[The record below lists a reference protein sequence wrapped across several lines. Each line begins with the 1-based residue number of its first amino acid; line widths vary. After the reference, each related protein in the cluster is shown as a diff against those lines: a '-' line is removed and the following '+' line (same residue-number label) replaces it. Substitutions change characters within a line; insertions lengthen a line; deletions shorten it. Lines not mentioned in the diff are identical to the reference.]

1 MKKKRFNSFIPVALA
16 ALGLKEFKKN
26 KDGKVTFTDD
36 EKATLGS
43 MGFTDEAIAGIETEA
58 NEPDEPEEPAAV
70 SKGKAIQNAVIS
82 QAMKQLSMLEQEKS
96 DLLAKSAQDKADYTA
111 QIEERDNRIA
121 ELTKQ
126 VASLSELPDVPDT
139 QVLPATGVQTPGNTV
154 FDLNDDKQLGGRQGE
169 MFALNR
175 PYNQRARAAMLAA
188 QGVTMM
194 AAAATPQD
202 FSTLQED
209 LGAFYR
215 TKWKERIQSFIAML
229 PSITDIFPMEAG
241 HQDLDTLVNVFFGE
255 FSQPGNTVGREFDKV
270 KKGTYE
276 FGTETLRMYSVM
288 FVHEFKDLAQ
298 IEKLWIGY
306 LNREG
311 SNPVKLS
318 FIEFLLVEI
327 SKVLHN
333 EQQMRFV
340 NGVRVN
346 PDPDKPG
353 KAMEAADGIYEY
365 LRKRIEGYPDFT
377 PDGGTLGKTVY
388 QIKPFDLP
396 AITEGNIG
404 EVFYRGTEMIPS
416 KYRDTGSIVLYVPS
430 FMIPWYHKYNEIHYG
445 QNKDYEKNIF
455 HVKEFPSVKI
465 KSIPNAD
472 NHFRIFWTIDGNIKT
487 FCQVLGEMHRF
498 TLEQITWTV
507 RAWSNWKESI
517 QAEAVGKKFT
527 DPAEMDGEN
536 QLIWANNQDR
546 PENYFAEQKPNANP
560 SALLSS
566 SMVTVAND
574 SKLSITDIDDA
585 PVGKVLTLKC
595 GAAGDNGVTIKKA
608 EKFSLITAD
617 WNPGKGEVIRLMKR
631 ADGKF
636 IEISRGEAVEE
647 ETFQFPDDATT
658 PSVTGGTVFVTG
670 ANTQATEITDL
681 KDAVSGVVYT
691 IYGAGS
697 DNASTIKSGG
707 NFVLDSEMKL
717 SDGKM
722 IKLVKGAG
730 GKFYEMSR
738 A

>member
-1 MKKKRFNSFIPVALA
+1 MKRKRFSSFIPVALA
-16 ALGLKEFKKN
+16 ALGLKEFNKN
-26 KDGKVTFTDD
+26 ADGKVAFTDD
-36 EKATLGS
+36 EKATLAS
-43 MGFTDEAIAGIETEA
+43 MGFNDEAIAGIESDA
-58 NEPDEPEEPAAV
+58 NEPDEPEESAEV
-70 SKGKAIQNAVIS
+70 SKAKAVQNAVVR
-82 QAMKQLSMLEQEKS
+82 QAMTQLSVLEQEKS
-96 DLLAKSAQDKADYTA
+96 DLLAKAAQDKADYTS
-111 QIEERDNRIA
+111 QIEERDKKIA

-126 VASLSELPDVPDT
+126 VASLSELPDLSAVQAP
-139 QVLPATGVQTPGNTV
+139 LPAGAQTPGKPV
-154 FDLNDDKQLGGRQGE
+154 FDLSDSSQLGGMKGE

-194 AAAATPQD
+194 VASATPQD

-215 TKWKERIQSFIAML
+215 TPWKERIQSFIAML
-229 PSITDIFPMEAG
+229 PSITDLFPMEAG

-270 KKGTYE
+270 KKGSYE

-365 LRKRIEGYPDFT
+365 LRKRIEGYTDFT

-396 AITEGNIG
+396 EITEGNIG
-404 EVFYRGTEMIPS
+404 EVFYRGTAMIPA

-430 FMIPWYHKYNEIHYG
+430 FMMPWYHKYNEIHYG
-445 QNKDYEKNIF
+445 QNRDYEKNIF

-465 KSIPNAD
+465 KPIANAD
-472 NHFRIFWTIDGNIKT
+472 NHFRIFWTIDGNVKT
-487 FCQVLGEMHRF
+487 FCHVLGEMHRY
-498 TLEQITWTV
+498 TLEQITWSV

-527 DPAEMDGEN
+527 DPAEMDGST
-536 QLIWANNQDR
+536 QLIWTNNQDLS
-546 PENYFAEQKPNANP
+546 ESYFVEQKPDANP

-574 SKLSITDIDDA
+574 GKFAITDITDA

-595 GAAGDNGVTIKKA
+595 GVAGDNGVTIKKA
-608 EKFSLITAD
+608 ENFSLLTAD
-617 WNPGKGEVIRLMKR
+617 WNPGKGETIKLMKR

-636 IEISRGEAVEE
+636 IEIARGEAVEE
-647 ETFQFPDDATT
+647 ETFQFSDDATT
-658 PSVTGGTVFVTG
+658 PSVAGGTVFITG
-670 ANTQATEITDL
+670 ANTQATEITNL
-681 KDAVSGVVYT
+681 KDAQSGVVYT
-691 IYGAGS
+691 LYGAGS
-697 DNASTIKSGG
+697 DNASKIKNGG
-707 NFVLDSEMKL
+707 NFVLESEMTL